1 MDAALGAEEMV
12 EHLSERNLAQED
24 KLEEMKETV
33 ETLEALHD
41 MNEEIAENFR
51 ETELELKQ
59 ELDLQAGQMRQVR
72 WHFHVTLDPWCRARK
87 RFV

>member
-12 EHLSERNLAQED
+12 EHLSQRNLSQED
-24 KLEEMKETV
+24 RLLELQETV

-59 ELDLQAGQMRQVR
+59 ELDMQAGRMRQVG
-72 WHFHVTLDPWCRARK
+72 
-87 RFV
+87 

>member
-1 MDAALGAEEMV
+1 MV
-12 EHLSERNLAQED
+12 EHLSQRNLAQED
-24 KLEEMKETV
+24 KIQELQETV

-59 ELDLQAGQMRQVR
+59 ELDMQAGQMRQVGLGR
-72 WHFHVTLDPWCRARK
+72 GIDVRGDYEGGK
-87 RFV
+87 YG